1 MLLSDILMLML
12 CGSISGFLAGLLGIG
27 GGMILVPFMIL
38 VFNHLG
44 FSQEVIVHMAIAT
57 GMCTIL
63 FTTSSAIW
71 AHHKHGSIDWKLVA
85 ALSPGMVFGG
95 LIGGSELFEAL
106 KTSWLSL
113 FFAVFIVYTSIQML
127 LNKKPK
133 AGRDLP
139 GALGLF
145 SFGGFAGALASL
157 VGAGGAFITVPFM
170 LWCNV
175 KPHTAMAT
183 SSGLGLPVA
192 AAATL
197 GYMYGSW
204 GNPNLPAGSMGF
216 VYLPAVACIVVVSIF
231 TAPFGARLAR
241 KLDVA
246 QLKRV
251 FGVMLLLLAAFMFN
265 ESRKAFGF

>member
-1 MLLSDILMLML
+1 MLLNDILMLML
-12 CGSISGFLAGLLGIG
+12 CGAISGYLAGLLGIG

-44 FSQEVIVHMAIAT
+44 FNQEVIVHMEIAT
-57 GMCTIL
+57 GMATIL
-63 FTTSSAIW
+63 FTTTSAIW
-71 AHHKHGSIDWKLVA
+71 AHHKHSSIDWRLVA
-85 ALSPGMVFGG
+85 SLSPGMVFGG
-95 LIGGSELFEAL
+95 LVGGSELFEAL

-139 GALGLF
+139 GTLGLF
-145 SFGGFAGALASL
+145 SFGAFAGALASL

-183 SSGLGLPVA
+183 SSGLGFPIA
-192 AAATL
+192 AAATI

-204 GNPNLPAGSMGF
+204 GNPDLPAGSLGF
-216 VYLPAVACIVVVSIF
+216 VYLPAVACIVTVSIF
-231 TAPFGARLAR
+231 TAPLGAKMAR
-241 KLDVA
+241 KLDIA

-251 FGVMLLLLAAFMFN
+251 FGIMLFFLAAFMFN

>member
-12 CGSISGFLAGLLGIG
+12 CGGISGFLAGLLGIG

-44 FSQEVIVHMAIAT
+44 FNQEVIVHMAIAT
-57 GMCTIL
+57 GMATIL
-63 FTTSSAIW
+63 FTNTSAIW

-85 ALSPGMVFGG
+85 SMSPGLVFGS

-106 KTSWLSL
+106 NTSWLSL
-113 FFAVFIVYTSIQML
+113 FFALFIVYSSIQML
-127 LNKKPK
+127 INKKPK
-133 AGRDLP
+133 AGRELP
-139 GALGLF
+139 APLGLF
-145 SFGGFAGALASL
+145 GFGTFAGALSSL
-157 VGAGGAFITVPFM
+157 LGAGGAFITVPFM

-175 KPHTAMAT
+175 KPHTAMAS
-183 SSGLGLPVA
+183 SSGLGLPIA
-192 AAATL
+192 AAATI

-204 GNPNLPAGSMGF
+204 GHPNLPSGSLGF
-216 VYLPAVACIVVVSIF
+216 VYVPAVACIVAVSIF
-231 TAPFGARLAR
+231 TAPWGAKMAR

-246 QLKRV
+246 QLKKV
-251 FGVMLLLLAAFMFN
+251 FGIMLFFLAAFMFN

>member
-85 ALSPGMVFGG
+85 ALSPGMIFGG

-231 TAPFGARLAR
+231 TAPFGAKLAR
-241 KLDVA
+241 KLDIA

-251 FGVMLLLLAAFMFN
+251 FGVMLLLLAAFMFT

>member
-1 MLLSDILMLML
+1 
-12 CGSISGFLAGLLGIG
+12 
-27 GGMILVPFMIL
+27 
-38 VFNHLG
+38 
-44 FSQEVIVHMAIAT
+44 
-57 GMCTIL
+57 
-63 FTTSSAIW
+63 
-71 AHHKHGSIDWKLVA
+71 
-85 ALSPGMVFGG
+85 MVFGG
-95 LIGGSELFEAL
+95 LVGGSELFEAL

-113 FFAVFIVYTSIQML
+113 FFAVFIVYSSIQML

-139 GALGLF
+139 GTLGLF
-145 SFGGFAGALASL
+145 SFGTFAGALASL

-183 SSGLGLPVA
+183 SSGLGFPIA
-192 AAATL
+192 AAATI

-204 GNPNLPAGSMGF
+204 GNPNLPAGSLGF
-216 VYLPAVACIVVVSIF
+216 VYLPAVACIVTVSIF
-231 TAPFGARLAR
+231 TAPLGAKMAR
-241 KLDVA
+241 KLDIA

-251 FGVMLLLLAAFMFN
+251 FGIMLFFLAAFMFN

>member
-12 CGSISGFLAGLLGIG
+12 CGGISGFLAGLLGIG

-38 VFNHLG
+38 VFGHLG
-44 FSQEVIVHMAIAT
+44 FNQEVIVHMAIAT
-57 GMCTIL
+57 GMATIL

-71 AHHKHGSIDWKLVA
+71 AHHKHGSVDWKLVV
-85 ALSPGMVFGG
+85 ALSPGMIFGG
-95 LIGGSELFEAL
+95 LVGGSELFEAL

-113 FFAVFIVYTSIQML
+113 FFALFIVYSSIQML

-133 AGRDLP
+133 PGRELP
-139 GALGLF
+139 GPVGLF
-145 SFGGFAGALASL
+145 GFGTFAGALASL

-175 KPHTAMAT
+175 KPHNAMAS
-183 SSGLGLPVA
+183 SSGLGFPIA

-204 GNPNLPAGSMGF
+204 GNPNLPAGSLGF
-216 VYLPAVACIVVVSIF
+216 VYLPAVACIVAVSIF
-231 TAPFGARLAR
+231 TAPIGAKMAR
-241 KLDVA
+241 KLNVG
-246 QLKRV
+246 QLKRI
-251 FGVMLLLLAAFMFN
+251 FGVMLLFLAAFMFN

>member
-12 CGSISGFLAGLLGIG
+12 CGGISGFLAGLLGIG

-38 VFNHLG
+38 VFGHLG
-44 FSQEVIVHMAIAT
+44 FNPEVIVHMAIAT
-57 GMCTIL
+57 GMATIL

-71 AHHKHGSIDWKLVA
+71 AHHKHGSVDWKLVV
-85 ALSPGMVFGG
+85 ALSPGMIFGG
-95 LIGGSELFEAL
+95 LVGGSELFEAL

-113 FFAVFIVYTSIQML
+113 FFAIFIVYSSIQML

-133 AGRDLP
+133 PGRELP
-139 GALGLF
+139 GPVGLF
-145 SFGGFAGALASL
+145 GFGTFAGALASL

-175 KPHTAMAT
+175 KPHNAMAS
-183 SSGLGLPVA
+183 SSGLGFPIA

-204 GNPNLPAGSMGF
+204 GNPNLPAGSLGF
-216 VYLPAVACIVVVSIF
+216 VYLPAVACIVAVSIF
-231 TAPFGARLAR
+231 TAPIGAKMAR
-241 KLDVA
+241 KLNVG

-251 FGVMLLLLAAFMFN
+251 FGVMLLFLAAFMFN

>member
-12 CGSISGFLAGLLGIG
+12 CGGISGFLAGLLGIG

-38 VFNHLG
+38 VFGHLG
-44 FSQEVIVHMAIAT
+44 FNQEVIVHMAIAT
-57 GMCTIL
+57 GMATIL

-71 AHHKHGSIDWKLVA
+71 AHHKHGSVDWKLVV

-95 LIGGSELFEAL
+95 LVGGSELFEAL

-113 FFAVFIVYTSIQML
+113 FFALFIVYSSIQML

-133 AGRDLP
+133 PGRELP
-139 GALGLF
+139 GPVGLF
-145 SFGGFAGALASL
+145 AFGTFAGALASL

-175 KPHTAMAT
+175 KPHNAMAS
-183 SSGLGLPVA
+183 SSGLGFPIA

-204 GNPNLPAGSMGF
+204 GNPNLPAGSLGF
-216 VYLPAVACIVVVSIF
+216 VYLPAVACIVAVSIF
-231 TAPFGARLAR
+231 TAPFGAKMAR
-241 KLDVA
+241 KLNVG

-251 FGVMLLLLAAFMFN
+251 FGIMLLFLAAFMFN

>member
-12 CGSISGFLAGLLGIG
+12 CGGISGFLAGLLGIG

-38 VFNHLG
+38 VFGHLG
-44 FSQEVIVHMAIAT
+44 FNPEVIVHMAIAT
-57 GMCTIL
+57 GMATIL

-71 AHHKHGSIDWKLVA
+71 AHHKHGSVDWKLVV
-85 ALSPGMVFGG
+85 ALSPGMIFGG
-95 LIGGSELFEAL
+95 LVGGSELFEAL

-113 FFAVFIVYTSIQML
+113 FFALFIVYSSIQML

-133 AGRDLP
+133 PGRELP
-139 GALGLF
+139 GPVGLF
-145 SFGGFAGALASL
+145 GFGTFAGALASL

-175 KPHTAMAT
+175 KPHNAMAS
-183 SSGLGLPVA
+183 SSGLGFPIA

-204 GNPNLPAGSMGF
+204 GNPNLPAGSLGF
-216 VYLPAVACIVVVSIF
+216 VYLPAVACIVAVSIF
-231 TAPFGARLAR
+231 TAPIGAKMAR
-241 KLDVA
+241 KLNVG

-251 FGVMLLLLAAFMFN
+251 FGVMLLFLAAFMFN

>member
-1 MLLSDILMLML
+1 MLLSDIFMLML
-12 CGSISGFLAGLLGIG
+12 CGGISGFLAGLLGIG

-38 VFNHLG
+38 VFGHLG
-44 FSQEVIVHMAIAT
+44 FNPEVIVHMAIAT
-57 GMCTIL
+57 GMATIL

-71 AHHKHGSIDWKLVA
+71 AHHKHGSVDWKLVV
-85 ALSPGMVFGG
+85 ALSPGMIFGG
-95 LIGGSELFEAL
+95 LVGGSELFEAL

-113 FFAVFIVYTSIQML
+113 FFALFIVYSSIQML

-133 AGRDLP
+133 PGRELP
-139 GALGLF
+139 GPVGLF
-145 SFGGFAGALASL
+145 GFGTFAGALASL

-175 KPHTAMAT
+175 KPHNAMAS
-183 SSGLGLPVA
+183 SSGLGFPIA

-204 GNPNLPAGSMGF
+204 GNPNLPAGSLGF
-216 VYLPAVACIVVVSIF
+216 VYLPAVACIVAVSIF
-231 TAPFGARLAR
+231 TAPIGAKMAR
-241 KLDVA
+241 KLNVG

-251 FGVMLLLLAAFMFN
+251 FGVMLLFLAAFMFN

>member
-12 CGSISGFLAGLLGIG
+12 CGGISGFLAGLLGIG

-38 VFNHLG
+38 VFGHLG
-44 FSQEVIVHMAIAT
+44 FNPEVIVHMAIAT
-57 GMCTIL
+57 GMATIL

-71 AHHKHGSIDWKLVA
+71 AHHKHGSVDWKLVV
-85 ALSPGMVFGG
+85 ALSPGMIFGG
-95 LIGGSELFEAL
+95 LVGGSELFEAL

-113 FFAVFIVYTSIQML
+113 FFAMFIVYSSIHML

-133 AGRDLP
+133 PGRELP
-139 GALGLF
+139 GPIGLF
-145 SFGGFAGALASL
+145 GFGTFAGALASL

-175 KPHTAMAT
+175 KPHNAMAS
-183 SSGLGLPVA
+183 SSGLGFPIA

-204 GNPNLPAGSMGF
+204 GNPNLPAGSLGF
-216 VYLPAVACIVVVSIF
+216 VYLPAVACIVAVSIF
-231 TAPFGARLAR
+231 TAPFGAKMAR
-241 KLDVA
+241 KLDVG

-251 FGVMLLLLAAFMFN
+251 FGIMLLFLAAFMFN

>member
-113 FFAVFIVYTSIQML
+113 CFAVFIVYTSIQML

-139 GALGLF
+139 GPLGLF

-204 GNPNLPAGSMGF
+204 GIPNLPAGSMGF

-231 TAPFGARLAR
+231 TAPFGAKLAR
-241 KLDVA
+241 KLDIA

>member
-1 MLLSDILMLML
+1 MFLSDILMLML

-57 GMCTIL
+57 GMATIL

-85 ALSPGMVFGG
+85 SLSPGMIFGG

-113 FFAVFIVYTSIQML
+113 FFAIFIVYTSIQML
-127 LNKKPK
+127 LNKKPT
-133 AGRDLP
+133 AGRSLP
-139 GALGLF
+139 GVIGLF
-145 SFGGFAGALASL
+145 SFGAFAGALASL

-183 SSGLGLPVA
+183 SSGLGLPIA
-192 AAATL
+192 LAATL

-204 GNPNLPAGSMGF
+204 GNPNLPTGSMGF
-216 VYLPAVACIVVVSIF
+216 VYLPAVACIVIVSIL
-231 TAPFGARLAR
+231 TAPFGAKMAR

-251 FGVMLLLLAAFMFN
+251 FGVVLFFLAAFMFN

>member
-1 MLLSDILMLML
+1 MSIGDIAMLLL
-12 CGSISGFLAGLLGIG
+12 CGSVSGFLAGLLGIG

-44 FSQEVIVHMAIAT
+44 FKQELIVHMAIAT
-57 GMCTIL
+57 GMATIL

-71 AHHKHGSIDWKLVA
+71 AHHKHSSIDWKLVA
-85 ALSPGMVFGG
+85 ALSPGMIIGG
-95 LIGGSELFEAL
+95 LLGGSKLFEAL

-113 FFAVFIVYTSIQML
+113 FFAVFIVYSSIQMF

-133 AGRDLP
+133 PGRDLP
-139 GALGLF
+139 GPIGLF
-145 SFGGFAGALASL
+145 SFGAFAGALASL

-175 KPHTAMAT
+175 RPHVAMAS
-183 SSGLGLPVA
+183 SSGLGFPIA
-192 AAATL
+192 AAATI

-204 GNPNLPAGSMGF
+204 GNPSLPVGSLGF

-231 TAPFGARLAR
+231 TAPFGAKLAR
-241 KLDVA
+241 KLDVS

-251 FGVMLLLLAAFMFN
+251 FGIMLFFLAAFMFN
-265 ESRKAFGF
+265 ESRKAFGL

>member
-12 CGSISGFLAGLLGIG
+12 CGSISGFLAGLLCIG

-44 FSQEVIVHMAIAT
+44 FNQEVIVHMAIAT

-71 AHHKHGSIDWKLVA
+71 AHHKHGSIDWRLVA
-85 ALSPGMVFGG
+85 SLSPGMIFGG

-113 FFAVFIVYTSIQML
+113 FFAIFIVYTSIQML

-133 AGRDLP
+133 PGRELP
-139 GALGLF
+139 GSLGLF
-145 SFGGFAGALASL
+145 SFGAFAGGLASL
-157 VGAGGAFITVPFM
+157 VGAGGAFVTVPFM

-204 GNPNLPAGSMGF
+204 GNPTLPTGSMGF
-216 VYLPAVACIVVVSIF
+216 VYLPAVACIVGVSIF
-231 TAPFGARLAR
+231 TAPWGAKLAR

-251 FGVMLLLLAAFMFN
+251 FGVMLFFLAAFMFN

>member
-85 ALSPGMVFGG
+85 ALSPGMIFGG

-192 AAATL
+192 AAATI

>member
-44 FSQEVIVHMAIAT
+44 FNQEVIVHMAIAT
-57 GMCTIL
+57 GMATIL

-85 ALSPGMVFGG
+85 SLSPGMIFGG

-113 FFAVFIVYTSIQML
+113 FFAIFIVYTSIQML
-127 LNKKPK
+127 LNKKPT

-139 GALGLF
+139 GVIGLF
-145 SFGGFAGALASL
+145 SFGTFAGALASL

-183 SSGLGLPVA
+183 SSGLGLPVSL
-192 AAATL
+192 AATL

-204 GNPNLPAGSMGF
+204 GNPNLPSGSLGF
-216 VYLPAVACIVVVSIF
+216 VYLPAVACIVIVSIF
-231 TAPFGARLAR
+231 TAPFGAKMAR
-241 KLDVA
+241 KLNVA

-251 FGVMLLLLAAFMFN
+251 FGIMLIFLAAFMFN

>member
-1 MLLSDILMLML
+1 MLISDIAMLML

-27 GGMILVPFMIL
+27 GGMVLVPFMIL

-44 FSQEVIVHMAIAT
+44 FGQDVIVHMAIAT
-57 GMCTIL
+57 GMATIL
-63 FTTSSAIW
+63 FTTTSAIW

-85 ALSPGMVFGG
+85 SLSPGMVFGG
-95 LIGGSELFEAL
+95 LVGGSELFEAL

-113 FFAVFIVYTSIQML
+113 FFALFLVYSSIQMM

-133 AGRDLP
+133 PGRELP
-139 GALGLF
+139 GRLGLF
-145 SFGGFAGALASL
+145 SFGTFAGVLSSL

-175 KPHTAMAT
+175 KPHVAMAS
-183 SSGLGLPVA
+183 SSGLGFPIA
-192 AAATL
+192 TAATL

-204 GNPNLPAGSMGF
+204 GNPNLPSGSLGF
-216 VYLPAVACIVVVSIF
+216 VYLPALACIVVVSVF
-231 TAPFGARLAR
+231 TAPWGAKMAR
-241 KLDVA
+241 KLNVA

-251 FGVMLLLLAAFMFN
+251 FGILLFFLAAFMFN

>member
-44 FSQEVIVHMAIAT
+44 FNQEVIVHMAIAT

-71 AHHKHGSIDWKLVA
+71 AHHKHGSIDWRLVA
-85 ALSPGMVFGG
+85 SLSPGMIFGG

-113 FFAVFIVYTSIQML
+113 FFAIFIVYTSIQML

-133 AGRDLP
+133 PGRELP
-139 GALGLF
+139 GSLGLF
-145 SFGGFAGALASL
+145 SFGAFAGGLASL
-157 VGAGGAFITVPFM
+157 VGAGGAFVTVPFM

-204 GNPNLPAGSMGF
+204 GNPTLPTGSMGF
-216 VYLPAVACIVVVSIF
+216 VYLPAVACIVGVSIF
-231 TAPFGARLAR
+231 TAPWGAKLAR

-251 FGVMLLLLAAFMFN
+251 FGVMLFFLAAFMFN

>member
-12 CGSISGFLAGLLGIG
+12 CGAISGYLAGLLGIG

-57 GMCTIL
+57 GMATIL
-63 FTTSSAIW
+63 FTTTSAIW
-71 AHHKHGSIDWKLVA
+71 AHQKHGSIDWKLVA
-85 ALSPGMVFGG
+85 SLSPGMVFGG

-113 FFAVFIVYTSIQML
+113 CFAVFIVYTSIQML

-139 GALGLF
+139 GAVGLF
-145 SFGGFAGALASL
+145 SFGTFAGALASL

-183 SSGLGLPVA
+183 SSGLGFPIA

-204 GNPNLPAGSMGF
+204 GNPNLPAGSLGF

-231 TAPFGARLAR
+231 TAPLGAKMAR
-241 KLDVA
+241 KLDIA

-251 FGVMLLLLAAFMFN
+251 FGILLFFLAAFMFN